1 MPDRTGGWYA
11 ARNHPCGTSS
21 EARRGGCCD
30 ESKRRSIPKHD
41 LEVTNLLMRVA
52 ILDAW
57 SGVAGDMWVAAM
69 LDAGAPRQALVDA
82 VRSLQ
87 LPGVAIRDSVVMR
100 AGLRGTHFQVDI
112 HEPMAGQFTMM
123 APAAHGA
130 VQLAQH
136 GDHEH
141 RRLGDIERIVSKADL
156 PAVVRCLQ
164 VVQLVGVRLFAE
176 DRRAVVV
183 GEGLRDPPEVE
194 AEAHGTTMEQ
204 VHFHE
209 VGAEDT
215 IVDVVCACLATNLL
229 GIERLYANGI
239 AVGSGTVRAAH
250 GILPVPAPATAALL
264 RGIPVRTG
272 GLSGE
277 RTTPTG
283 AALLRTLAHRFD
295 QQVAINTEAIGYG
308 AGTRDDPEVP
318 NLLRVMIGELVTASS
333 PTELCELQCQLDTAT
348 GEQVAWLLHAL
359 LERGAVDAFATP
371 VTMKKGRPG
380 LLVTVLCDD
389 AHQAG
394 ISDLLLEES
403 TSLGVRQHRV
413 SRRVLERWQETR
425 ATALGPVLFK
435 VARLPSGQLVS
446 RPEDDEVSRL
456 TKVHGFGRAEV
467 LRRLLLE
474 LA

>member
-1 MPDRTGGWYA
+1 
-11 ARNHPCGTSS
+11 
-21 EARRGGCCD
+21 
-30 ESKRRSIPKHD
+30 
-41 LEVTNLLMRVA
+41 MRVA

-156 PAVVRCLQ
+156 PAVVRANCLA
-164 VVQLVGVRLFAE
+164 VY
-176 DRRAVVV
+176 RAIA
-183 GEGLRDPPEVE
+183 EVE
-194 AEAHGTTMEQ
+194 AEAHGTTIEQ

-283 AALLRTLAHRFD
+283 AALLRTLAHGFD